1 MLKLTANPFVASIE
15 TKLIKDSAGKYTTV
29 GVYMYLKGR
38 EDPIIFGKE
47 SKIFTKAVFND

>member
-15 TKLIKDSAGKYTTV
+15 TKVIKDSAGKDTTV

-47 SKIFTKAVFND
+47 GTQLTKAVFND